1 MCSQDDIDIYQ
12 KHNYVHS
19 MESYFNIMGDSVDLN
34 YFLYRNND
42 GNDLNNLLF
51 DFYRLSKTMISDDIA
66 ICLKLVEEDI
76 FNRTV
81 LGIFIKCSL
90 SEAAE
95 KFFLFKDE
103 LFERHESGVL
113 DKIFIALMKS
123 MECSNDFNFHENFNY
138 ADFLDSY
145 YNINDEDRLA
155 VNIFLYENNENND
168 LIDLLLDV
176 YRMSKSEISGDVAL
190 SLKLNEMDI
199 EYETL
204 LEIYIQM
211 DIDDRD
217 NFRALRDKLYFI
229 HGREVFNKA
238 SIFAQYDL

>member
-34 YFLYRNND
+34 YFLYRNNKN
-42 GNDLNNLLF
+42 NDLNNLLF
-51 DFYRLSKTMISDDIA
+51 DVYRLSKTMISEDII

-76 FNRTV
+76 FNKNV

-190 SLKLNEMDI
+190 SLKLNDLDR

-204 LEIYIQM
+204 LEIHIPIEVEDM
-211 DIDDRD
+211 D
-217 NFRALRDKLYFI
+217 NFRVFEDKLFYK
-229 HGREVFNKA
+229 HGREVLYKT
-238 SIFAQYDL
+238 SILMH